1 MGSRMTREEFLER
14 VFSRKY
20 EELKGKDLRLV
31 RVKVIGREISLA
43 QLIGV
48 SETRIYQNL
57 GLHIGTHQGEDHTGE
72 SIGLLHI
79 TPWEATVAAADIAMK
94 SGDVELGLSLIH
106 I

>member
-57 GLHIGTHQGEDHTGE
+57 GLHIGTTRART
-72 SIGLLHI
+72 
-79 TPWEATVAAADIAMK
+79 TPGNPSACCTSRRGRPRWRRRT
-94 SGDVELGLSLIH
+94 SP
-106 I
+106 

>member
-43 QLIGV
+43 QL
-48 SETRIYQNL
+48 
-57 GLHIGTHQGEDHTGE
+57 
-72 SIGLLHI
+72 
-79 TPWEATVAAADIAMK
+79 
-94 SGDVELGLSLIH
+94 
-106 I
+106 